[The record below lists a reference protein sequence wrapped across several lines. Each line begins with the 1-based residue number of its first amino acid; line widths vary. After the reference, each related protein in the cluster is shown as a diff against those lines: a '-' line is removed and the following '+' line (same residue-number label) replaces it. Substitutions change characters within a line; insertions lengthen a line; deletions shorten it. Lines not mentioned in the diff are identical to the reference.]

1 MGPNTMARPQR
12 RRQLLAG
19 ALALCGMGA
28 GAPQAAVAATTAVT
42 GAEAG
47 AAAPSQVAGSQAVLL
62 AHAGGQLEV
71 LVDGHG
77 PALVL
82 LPSSLRD
89 ATDLAPLAQRLAA
102 QGFQV
107 LRPQPR
113 GMGRSSPPPPD
124 MTLATLADD
133 VALAVTR
140 LADGPAVIVGHAYGH
155 WVARVTDVQHPR
167 VVRGVVLL
175 AAGAAQFP
183 SGLVEALAVASD
195 PQQPEAKRLQA
206 LAFSMFAPGNDP
218 RPWLDGWHP
227 QWRDAY
233 RRAAL
238 QPPRAVW
245 ASVAHAPMLD
255 LQAADDAWRPAAS
268 RKQWQDLF
276 GDRVTVE
283 VIAGAGHALVP
294 EQPDAVAAAL
304 VRWVRQLPPA
314 RTWAAATAPK
324 P

>member
-1 MGPNTMARPQR
+1 
-12 RRQLLAG
+12 
-19 ALALCGMGA
+19 
-28 GAPQAAVAATTAVT
+28 
-42 GAEAG
+42 
-47 AAAPSQVAGSQAVLL
+47 
-62 AHAGGQLEV
+62 
-71 LVDGHG
+71 
-77 PALVL
+77 
-82 LPSSLRD
+82 
-89 ATDLAPLAQRLAA
+89 LAA

-113 GMGRSSPPPPD
+113 GMGRSSPPTPD

-140 LADGPAVIVGHAYGH
+140 LAEGPAVIVGHAYGH

-195 PQQPEAKRLQA
+195 PRQPEDQRLQA

-233 RRAAL
+233 RQAAL

-255 LQAADDAWRPAAS
+255 LQAADDAWRPATS
-268 RKQWQDLF
+268 RRQWQDLF
-276 GDRVTVE
+276 GDRVSVE
-283 VIAGAGHALVP
+283 VIARAGHALVP

-304 VRWVRQLPPA
+304 VRWVRQLPPPQ
-314 RTWAAATAPK
+314 TWAAAATLK